1 MTSAIPSLVPN
12 VYAPLSKLKLNTPSH
27 IIKKTAAV
35 AISGITLIALA
46 NLSEV
51 STDPIVTC
59 MNNCRHITDNPFAL
73 LICQTLLFIF

>member
-1 MTSAIPSLVPN
+1 MTNAIISFASN
-12 VYAPLSKLKLNTPSH
+12 TYASPPLKLNTPSH